1 VNRSPFAKIGPE
13 PIIDDPRMTLEHLR
27 VYWALASS
35 VPKGTDRCKVGQRLV
50 SRIVKRSQ
58 ATVSRRISD
67 LVAWGHLEVD
77 ASEHG
82 KRARYILKSVAFQVK
97 PKESIGKIQR
107 SAAPRRSETWKAR
120 MCAEANDE
128 RAKEIG

>member
-27 VYWALASS
+27 VYWALAST
-35 VPKGTDRCKVGQRLV
+35 VPKGRDRCKVGQRLV
-50 SRIVKRSQ
+50 SRIVNRSQ

-67 LVAWGHLEVD
+67 LVAWGHIEAEV
-77 ASEHG
+77 SEPG
-82 KRARYILKSVAFQVK
+82 KRSRYLLKSIAFQVK
-97 PKESIGKIQR
+97 PKESIGKIRR
-107 SAAPRRSETWKAR
+107 SPAPKRSETWKAR
-120 MCAEANDE
+120 MWAEANDE